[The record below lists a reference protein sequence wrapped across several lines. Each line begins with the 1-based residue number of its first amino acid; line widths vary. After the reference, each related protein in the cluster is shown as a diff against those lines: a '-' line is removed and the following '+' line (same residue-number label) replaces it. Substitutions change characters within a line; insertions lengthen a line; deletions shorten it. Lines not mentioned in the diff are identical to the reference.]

1 MASSSPT
8 SSSWS
13 PENHLLT
20 KPTRVRALRNIA
32 HEGGDDD
39 DYVSPWRDASRSRVR
54 SVEALRAICR
64 KYSIPDGFTPLLAG
78 DRSARAPPPPGSVCV
93 YIDALEAGMRLP
105 LHPFFGVVLDHFGI
119 APAQLAPNGW
129 RALAGFVV
137 LSHFA
142 GTPPSLPVFRHFFSL
157 VAFPHKLYSLRGK
170 DATGAGLLFRPTK
183 AKNAGWKEE
192 FFFMSSPAASPWQCP
207 VQWGRPF
214 RSATSD
220 PSLTG
225 PEKAVAASLLRA
237 RGGCPIDLTAY
248 LRDSNLAAAKII
260 GALSPPPPTPQG
272 ELLKRA
278 AHAPAEE
285 STVKSEPDCVAPSPS
300 APSSSRKEKKRKLP
314 EHHANGE
321 SSASGY
327 LSFPPGFYPHLRK
340 ARTTTTTTS
349 THGKQCHGGEEGD
362 RSGWKA
368 ARQLLQCI
376 VTPERQREHAASRPA
391 DVVASS
397 YVSLLQT
404 ANEVAFSLGYA
415 LELEE
420 RLRDADE
427 LRAELRK
434 VKAELADTKAKAAA
448 VRESR
453 RPRAR

>member
-13 PENHLLT
+13 PESDRLT
-20 KPTRVRALRNIA
+20 KPTRVRAPRTTIDD
-32 HEGGDDD
+32 GGDEDD
-39 DYVSPWRDASRSRVR
+39 VSHWRVASRIR
-54 SVEALRAICR
+54 SVETLRAICR

-78 DRSARAPPPPGSVCV
+78 DRSAPAPPPPGSVCV
-93 YIDALEAGMRLP
+93 FVDALEAGMRLP
-105 LHPFFGVVLDHFGI
+105 LHPFFGAVLDHFGI
-119 APAQLAPNGW
+119 APGQLAPNGW

-142 GTPPSLPVFRHFFSL
+142 GAPPSLPVFRHFFAL
-157 VAFPHKLYSLRGK
+157 CAIPHRLYSLRGK
-170 DATGAGLLFRPTK
+170 DAAGAGPLFRQLKGTD
-183 AKNAGWKEE
+183 AGWRKE
-192 FFFMSSPAASPWQCP
+192 FFFLSSSAAAPWPCP

-225 PEKAVAASLLRA
+225 PEKDVAANLLRA
-237 RGGCPIDLTAY
+237 RGVCPIDLTAY

-272 ELLKRA
+272 ELLKTA
-278 AHAPAEE
+278 ARAPAGA
-285 STVKSEPDCVAPSPS
+285 STVKSEPDCDV
-300 APSSSRKEKKRKLP
+300 PSSSGKEKKRKMP
-314 EHHANGE
+314 EHRANGE

-327 LSFPPGFYPHLRK
+327 PSFPPGFSTHRRK
-340 ARTTTTTTS
+340 PRTSATTTS
-349 THGKQCHGGEEGD
+349 KHGKQRQGGDEGD
-362 RSGWKA
+362 TRGWKA
-368 ARQLLQCI
+368 ARQVLQGI
-376 VTPERQREHAASRPA
+376 VTPERRREHAASRPA

-404 ANEVAFSLGYA
+404 ANDVAFSLGYA

-420 RLRDADE
+420 RLRDAE
-427 LRAELRK
+427 AMRAELRE
-434 VKAELADTKAKAAA
+434 VKAELAETKAKAAA

-453 RPRAR
+453 RPRAP

>member
-20 KPTRVRALRNIA
+20 KPTHVRAPSKIA
-32 HEGGDDD
+32 RDGGDENDD
-39 DYVSPWRDASRSRVR
+39 DVSPWRDASRVR
-54 SVEALRAICR
+54 GVEALRAICR

-78 DRSARAPPPPGSVCV
+78 NRSARAPPPPGSVCV
-93 YIDALEAGMRLP
+93 FVDALEAGMRLP

-129 RALAGFVV
+129 RAMAGFVV

-142 GTPPSLPVFRHFFSL
+142 GAPPSLPVFRHFFSL
-157 VAFPHKLYSLRGK
+157 VAFPHRLYPLRGK
-170 DATGAGLLFRPTK
+170 DATGAGLLFHPTK

-192 FFFMSSPAASPWQCP
+192 FFFMSSSSAPWPCP

-225 PEKAVAASLLRA
+225 PEKAVAANLVRT
-237 RGGCPIDLTAY
+237 RGGSPIDLTAY

-272 ELLKRA
+272 ELLKGA
-278 AHAPAEE
+278 APSPAGEA
-285 STVKSEPDCVAPSPS
+285 TVKSEPDCDAPSWS
-300 APSSSRKEKKRKLP
+300 GTEKKRKRP
-314 EHHANGE
+314 EHRANGE
-321 SSASGY
+321 SSASGC
-327 LSFPPGFYPHLRK
+327 LSFPPGFSPHHRK
-340 ARTTTTTTS
+340 TRTTATTTS
-349 THGKQCHGGEEGD
+349 KQGKQLHGGEEGD
-362 RSGWKA
+362 TSGWKA
-368 ARQLLQCI
+368 ARQLLQGI
-376 VTPERQREHAASRPA
+376 VTPERQREHAPSRPA

-404 ANEVAFSLGYA
+404 ANGVAFSLGYA

-420 RLRDADE
+420 RVRDADE
-427 LRAELRK
+427 LRAEL
-434 VKAELADTKAKAAA
+434 AETKAKAAA
-448 VRESR
+448 APPPPESR
-453 RPRAR
+453 VPRARR

>member
-1 MASSSPT
+1 MASTSPT

-20 KPTRVRALRNIA
+20 KPTRVRAPSKIA
-32 HEGGDDD
+32 RDGGDEDDD
-39 DYVSPWRDASRSRVR
+39 DVSPLRDASQSRVR

-78 DRSARAPPPPGSVCV
+78 DRSARALPPPGSVCMFV
-93 YIDALEAGMRLP
+93 DALEAGMRLP
-105 LHPFFGVVLDHFGI
+105 LHPFFGEVLDHFGI

-157 VAFPHKLYSLRGK
+157 VAFPHRLYSLRGK
-170 DATGAGLLFRPTK
+170 DAAGAGLLFRPTK

-192 FFFMSSPAASPWQCP
+192 FFFMSSSSAPWPCP

-220 PSLTG
+220 PSLAG

-237 RGGCPIDLTAY
+237 RGDSPIDLTAY

-260 GALSPPPPTPQG
+260 GAPSPPPPTPQG
-272 ELLKRA
+272 ELLKGA
-278 AHAPAEE
+278 ARSPAGEA
-285 STVKSEPDCVAPSPS
+285 TVKSEPDCDAPSWS
-300 APSSSRKEKKRKLP
+300 GKEKKRKRP
-314 EHHANGE
+314 EHHATGE

-327 LSFPPGFYPHLRK
+327 LSFPPGFPPHHRK

-349 THGKQCHGGEEGD
+349 KQKQGKQHHGGGD
-362 RSGWKA
+362 GDTSGWKA
-368 ARQLLQCI
+368 ARQLLQGI
-376 VTPERQREHAASRPA
+376 VTPERQREQAASRPA

-420 RLRDADE
+420 RVRDADE

-434 VKAELADTKAKAAA
+434 VKAELAETKAKAAA

>member
-1 MASSSPT
+1 MAFSSPT

-13 PENHLLT
+13 PEHA
-20 KPTRVRALRNIA
+20 KPTRVRAPPTERA
-32 HEGGDDD
+32 HDGGDEEDD
-39 DYVSPWRDASRSRVR
+39 DVSPWRNASRVR

-64 KYSIPDGFTPLLAG
+64 KYSIPNGFTPLLAG
-78 DRSARAPPPPGSVCV
+78 DRSARAPPPPGSVCMFV
-93 YIDALEAGMRLP
+93 DALEAGMRLP

-157 VAFPHKLYSLRGK
+157 VAFPHRLYSLRGK
-170 DATGAGLLFRPTK
+170 DAAGAGLLFRPTK

-192 FFFMSSPAASPWQCP
+192 FFFMSSSSAPWPCP

-225 PEKAVAASLLRA
+225 PEKAVAASVLRA
-237 RGGCPIDLTAY
+237 RGGSPIDLTAY

-260 GALSPPPPTPQG
+260 GALSPPTATPTPQG

-285 STVKSEPDCVAPSPS
+285 STVKSEPDCDAPSPS
-300 APSSSRKEKKRKLP
+300 APSWSRKEKKRKRP

-327 LSFPPGFYPHLRK
+327 LSFPPGFSPHLRK
-340 ARTTTTTTS
+340 ARTTTTAK
-349 THGKQCHGGEEGD
+349 HGKQHHGCDDGD
-362 RSGWKA
+362 TSGWKA
-368 ARQLLQCI
+368 ARQLLQGI

-434 VKAELADTKAKAAA
+434 VKAELAETKAKAAA